1 MPKELRTFIPVVKYF
16 NDDDSEM
23 NEEQISSYL
32 KEKEAINKKRDE
44 EQQKRIELQNYKNSI
59 KGQIED
65 LRKEISLKDKELV
78 NLIGLEKLF
87 PDIKKHQGKYKFWQL
102 SESVNSKVT
111 DFEWYHDYDNSF
123 SGEDSTV
130 TIYPYLVT
138 EYGRVYSDPFCF
150 ILGRLEDIIINDS
163 WKKFLIKAG
172 ISEQLI
178 SLIEDRI
185 KIEQENNNE

>member
-1 MPKELRTFIPVVKYF
+1 M
-16 NDDDSEM
+16 
-23 NEEQISSYL
+23 
-32 KEKEAINKKRDE
+32 
-44 EQQKRIELQNYKNSI
+44 QNYKNSI

-65 LRKEISLKDKELV
+65 LRKEISLKDKELL

>member
-1 MPKELRTFIPVVKYF
+1 MPKELRTSIIKYF
-16 NDDDSEM
+16 NDDGSEM

-44 EQQKRIELQNYKNSI
+44 EQQKRIKLQNYKNSI

-102 SESVNSKVT
+102 SESANSKVT
-111 DFEWYHDYDNSF
+111 DFEWYHDCFN
-123 SGEDSTV
+123 GEDNTV
-130 TIYPYLVT
+130 IIYPYLVT

>member
-1 MPKELRTFIPVVKYF
+1 MPKELRTFIPIVKYF

-23 NEEQISSYL
+23 NEEQISFYL

-87 PDIKKHQGKYKFWQL
+87 PDIKKHQGKYKFGQL
-102 SESVNSKVT
+102 SKSANSKVT
-111 DFEWYHDYDNSF
+111 DFEWYHDYNDCFN
-123 SGEDSTV
+123 GEDSTV

-138 EYGRVYSDPFCF
+138 EYGKVYSDPFCF

-163 WKKFLIKAG
+163 WKKLLIKSG
-172 ISEQLI
+172 IPDRLI
-178 SLIEDRI
+178 SLIEDLI
-185 KIEQENNNE
+185 KIEQENNDE